1 MYNRVRFV
9 FSFIVNPPEFNSSY
23 SFHVKIVPSCGLFG
37 SCRQKMRG
45 LTWLLRGTR
54 AVGAYGH
61 ALSHFG
67 NICAIMTQND

>member
-1 MYNRVRFV
+1 MWFV
-9 FSFIVNPPEFNSSY
+9 WE
-23 SFHVKIVPSCGLFG
+23 L
-37 SCRQKMRG
+37 QTKMRG
-45 LTWLLRGTR
+45 LTVNRVTQQLLWGTR